1 MRETD
6 KRSELLSIGELAKI
20 TGVNIKSL
28 RYYEQVGVL
37 LPVYIN
43 PDSGYRYYSLAQVSA
58 VELIQACVEIG
69 LPLKELHRF
78 SDPNNSID
86 YLSFLSY
93 SEELMKQKIDSLQQ
107 NLKGMQEVK
116 EEINL
121 LKTYRHSKKQHI
133 RQLSEKYLYVFPY
146 QQTDNKKTLYTEA
159 ANLFDRSMEAGYEP
173 LYDFGILYEFI
184 DKNVHQYMYIEI
196 KPTKNVGN
204 NIKILPSGEYACRFS
219 PKSYGERLPE
229 LFPEIFKKKSTV
241 LAIEAEA
248 STGTLEEIVYE
259 IRVFS
264 EGMND

>member
-1 MRETD
+1 MREKD
-6 KRSELLSIGELAKI
+6 KRSELLSIGEMAKI

-93 SEELMKQKIDSLQQ
+93 SEELMKQKIELLQQ

-116 EEINL
+116 EEIKL
-121 LKTYRHSKKQHI
+121 LKKYRHSKKQHI
-133 RQLSEKYLYVFPY
+133 RQLSEKYLYVFLTNRLITKRLFIQKQPICLIAQWKRGMSLY
-146 QQTDNKKTLYTEA
+146 MILAFSMNLLIKTC
-159 ANLFDRSMEAGYEP
+159 SS
-173 LYDFGILYEFI
+173 ICI
-184 DKNVHQYMYIEI
+184 
-196 KPTKNVGN
+196 
-204 NIKILPSGEYACRFS
+204 
-219 PKSYGERLPE
+219 
-229 LFPEIFKKKSTV
+229 
-241 LAIEAEA
+241 
-248 STGTLEEIVYE
+248 
-259 IRVFS
+259 
-264 EGMND
+264 